1 MLFYQFDMS
10 LISKIFGKRNQHE
23 DPKIMF
29 GRYSDSYKSDDKYE
43 SWDQAIAAFEKKAY
57 KECYLKFF
65 EYLRDDQTNNVNI
78 TNQNE
83 KVSFELFQGSKKIVG
98 EIANDKIIAEAKIA
112 LSEENEIG
120 VLRKLI
126 EMNFNLKYCRYALD
140 RDENITIV
148 FNSYFMDCS
157 PYKLYYALKEIS
169 THADK
174 QDDILMSEFDSLE
187 EVNTGHI
194 RKIADQEIRIKYD
207 FLMKRLNEVL
217 DRFENGKLNKI
228 KYPGGKSFD
237 LLDVVYKLD
246 FLLKPEGVT
255 MQTFENIHKEFFKQ
269 NSVSAHQKN
278 EFIVKN
284 LKELIK
290 TPYEEFAEE
299 IYEVLST
306 FGVTSP
312 TSFDQYK
319 NFASGELENFNWYVE
334 NQYDIVARAIPSYI
348 VGYSLFNYSLPK
360 PLSELMHLF
369 YVITEQEFFNDL
381 GFNYDYTE
389 NEKINKSRIKAK
401 LKSIKNDNKA
411 NYPKFN
417 PKIDQ
422 IDFSSMTS
430 FATSFLKM
438 TLTLNMEK
446 VEKKK

>member
-1 MLFYQFDMS
+1 MS
-10 LISKIFGKRNQHE
+10 LISKIFGIRDQHE
-23 DPKIMF
+23 EPKIMF
-29 GRYSDSYKSDDKYE
+29 GRYSDSYKSDEKYE
-43 SWDQAIAAFEKKAY
+43 AWDEAIAAFERKDY
-57 KECYLKFF
+57 TESYLKFF
-65 EYLRDDQTNNVNI
+65 KYLRDDETNNVS
-78 TNQNE
+78 
-83 KVSFELFQGSKKIVG
+83 VSKQDQTVNFELYQGSKKIVG
-98 EIANDKIIAEAKIA
+98 SIAGNKIIAEAKIA

-174 QDDILMSEFDSLE
+174 QDDILMSEFESLE
-187 EVNTGHI
+187 EVNTGHV
-194 RKIADQEIRIKYD
+194 RKIAEREIRIKYD
-207 FLMKRLNEVL
+207 FLIKRVQEVL
-217 DRFENGKLNKI
+217 DRFENGKLDKI

-255 MQTFENIHKEFFKQ
+255 MQTFENIHKDFFKQ
-269 NSVSAHQKN
+269 NNVTAHQKN
-278 EFIVKN
+278 NFIVKN
-284 LKELIK
+284 LKEIVQ

-319 NFASGELENFNWYVE
+319 NFASGELDNFNWYVE
-334 NQYDIVARAIPSYI
+334 NEYEIVARAIPSYI

-360 PLSELMHLF
+360 PLSELLHMF
-369 YVITEQEFFNDL
+369 YVITEQAFFNDL
-381 GFNYDYTE
+381 GFHYKYVQND
-389 NEKINKSRIKAK
+389 KIVKSEVKQK
-401 LKSIKNDNKA
+401 LKSIKNENKML
-411 NYPKFN
+411 YPKFN
-417 PKIDQ
+417 PQIDQ
-422 IDFSSMTS
+422 IDFSSKTRFS
-430 FATSFLKM
+430 VSFLKM
-438 TLTLNMEK
+438 TLNLNMVKAEQTK
-446 VEKKK
+446 